1 MDGPLTSPPLL
12 LFPAAGR
19 TERLQQARDRSGP
32 REFFYGYLGLS
43 DRGQPLD
50 LADSRKDPDGP
61 LARLEL
67 AYVRGRN
74 TITNL
79 GLARSRVLALR
90 PELERHDIALSFTDA
105 FSLSLGFYRNMLRPA
120 PLLVGGFHGLADL
133 IDEVRRPFRGWA
145 RSRIARG
152 LAGLD
157 HLFFFGDAD
166 RRRSIELYNLPEP
179 RTSVFPF
186 GVDTDFWCP
195 GEVESD
201 LPQRDFVLSV
211 GSDPKRDYATLLAA
225 DIGAP
230 LHIVT
235 RLPISVPSGRSDVE
249 IIRGSYHNIK
259 IDDRMLRDLYRAA
272 SVVAVSVRDVF
283 QPSGYSV
290 TLQAMACGKPVVL
303 SNIRGLWDRQAYQDG
318 DNCVLVAP
326 GDPAA
331 LGEAVRRLLRDD
343 EMRTRIGAAARR
355 SATQTFALGR
365 MDDGLDALIARVA
378 AEGPRLT
385 GKAR

>member
-1 MDGPLTSPPLL
+1 MDKPLNSPPLL

-32 REFFYGYLGLS
+32 REFFYGYLGLAE
-43 DRGQPLD
+43 RGQPLD
-50 LADSRKDPDGP
+50 LADSRKDPDGQ

-67 AYVRGRN
+67 AYVRARN

-79 GLARSRVLALR
+79 GLARSRVLALK

-105 FSLSLGFYRNMLRPA
+105 FSLSLGYYRGMLGNP
-120 PLLVGGFHGLADL
+120 PLIVGGFHGLADL

-145 RSRIARG
+145 RSRIARC
-152 LAGLD
+152 LDGLD

-166 RRRSIELYNLPEP
+166 RRRSIELYDLPEP

-201 LPQRDFVLSV
+201 LPERDFVLSV

-230 LHIVT
+230 LRIVT
-235 RLPISVPSGRSDVE
+235 RLPVSVPSGRSDVE

-303 SNIRGLWDRQAYQDG
+303 SRIRGLWDPEAYKDG
-318 DNCVLVAP
+318 ENCMLVEP

-331 LGEAVRRLLRDD
+331 LGAAVSHLLDDD
-343 EMRTRIGAAARR
+343 EQRTRIGAAARR
-355 SATQTFALGR
+355 TAENTFPLTR
-365 MDDGLDALIARVA
+365 MDDGLDALIARA
-378 AEGPRLT
+378 AAAGPRTTREGL
-385 GKAR
+385 